1 MRSLLTVATIC
12 GSILLHVLTP
22 QQAAAVDLVGPDA
35 FGDWTKDAPGVRRY
49 IRPQHLPTPSMES
62 AEGAS
67 TVVPQPVGAQLRV
80 PAGFQVAL
88 FAQGLRRPRVMR
100 LAPNGDIFVSEGVA
114 DQIRVL
120 RPSADNTRAETV
132 AVYASG
138 LNRPYGM
145 AFYPRDNPRFLYV
158 AETDRLLRYPYTRD
172 DLVAS
177 GAPEVLPMTLP
188 SGEHGLP
195 GGGHWTR
202 DILFS
207 PEEKRLF
214 ISVGSGTNDA
224 ESMGVR
230 SPDFIAQHEALHG
243 RGASWGNETN
253 RAAVL
258 VTGPEARAIRPF
270 ANGLRNCTSMAL
282 HPVTG
287 VLWCATVERDRMGDN
302 VAPDFVTQIFA
313 GRFYGWPWFYSG
325 KLPDPRH
332 AGERSDLL
340 PYAATPNVL
349 IQAHSSPLGIAF
361 YTGTQFP
368 AEYRNNAFVTL
379 RGSWNRSLRT
389 GYKVVRIVTDA
400 RGRTDGWYEDF
411 LTGFVVNDTDVW
423 GRPVGITVARD
434 GSLLMSEDGNGT
446 IWRIFYPGE

>member
-1 MRSLLTVATIC
+1 MRLLLTVATIC
-12 GSILLHVLTP
+12 GGILLHVLTP
-22 QQAAAVDLVGPDA
+22 QQAAAVDLVGPKA

-49 IRPQHLPTPSMES
+49 IRPQHLPRPSMES

-67 TVVPQPVGAQLRV
+67 TVVPRPAGAQLHV
-80 PAGFQVAL
+80 PAGFRVAL

-120 RPSADNTRAETV
+120 RPSADNTRAATMT
-132 AVYASG
+132 VYASG

-145 AFYPRDNPRFLYV
+145 AFYPRNNPRFLYV
-158 AETDRLLRYPYTRD
+158 AETDRLLRYRYTRG
-172 DLVAS
+172 DLVAR

-188 SGEHGLP
+188 TGEHGLP

-224 ESMGVR
+224 ENMADQ
-230 SPDFIAQHEALHG
+230 SPAFIARHEAVHG
-243 RGASWGNETN
+243 RGASWGTETN

-258 VTGPEARAIRPF
+258 VTGPEARSIRPF

-302 VAPDFVTQIFA
+302 VAPDFVTPIFA

-325 KLPDPRH
+325 KLRDPRH
-332 AGERSDLL
+332 PGERSDLL
-340 PYAATPNVL
+340 PYVATPKVL

-368 AEYRNNAFVTL
+368 AKYRNNAFVTL

-389 GYKVVRIVTDA
+389 GYKVVRIVTNA
-400 RGRTDGWYEDF
+400 KGETDGWYEDF
-411 LTGFVVNDTDVW
+411 LTGFVVNKTDVW

-446 IWRIFYPGE
+446 IWRISYGG

>member
-1 MRSLLTVATIC
+1 MRLLLTFITIC
-12 GSILLHVLTP
+12 SSVLLYGIVP
-22 QQAAAVDLVGPDA
+22 QQAAAVDLVGPKA

-67 TVVPQPVGAQLRV
+67 TVVPRPAGAQLHV
-80 PAGFQVAL
+80 PAGFRVAL
-88 FAQGLRRPRVMR
+88 FAQGLRRPRVLR

-114 DQIRVL
+114 GQVRVL
-120 RPSADNTRAETV
+120 RPSADNTRAATV

-138 LNRPYGM
+138 LDRPFGL
-145 AFYPRDNPRFLYV
+145 AFYPRSNPRFLYV
-158 AETDRLLRYPYTRD
+158 AETDRILRYPYQSG
-172 DLVAS
+172 DLVAR
-177 GAPEVLPMTLP
+177 GAPTILPLKLP
-188 SGEHGLP
+188 TGEHGLP

-207 PEEKRLF
+207 PEEKRMF
-214 ISVGSGTNDA
+214 ISVGSGTNVA
-224 ESMGVR
+224 ENMQQQ
-230 SPDFIAQHEALHG
+230 SPQFIAQHEAQHG

-253 RAAVL
+253 RAVVL
-258 VTGPEARAIRPF
+258 VTGPEGNAVRPF
-270 ANGLRNCTSMAL
+270 ATGLRNCTSMAL

-302 VAPDFVTQIFA
+302 VAPDFVTPIFA
-313 GRFYGWPWFYSG
+313 GRFYGWPWFYAG
-325 KLPDPRH
+325 KLQDPRH
-332 AGERSDLL
+332 AGERPDLL
-340 PYAATPNVL
+340 PYVGAPNVL

-368 AEYRNNAFVTL
+368 AKYRNNAFVTL

-389 GYKVVRIVTDA
+389 GYKVVRIVTGA
-400 RGRTDGWYEDF
+400 NGRTDGWYEDF
-411 LTGFVVNDTDVW
+411 LTGFVVNKDDVW

-446 IWRIFYPGE
+446 VWRISYGG

>member
-1 MRSLLTVATIC
+1 MRLLLTFITIC
-12 GSILLHVLTP
+12 SSVLLYTVAPH
-22 QQAAAVDLVGPDA
+22 QAAAVDLVGQNA

-49 IRPQHLPTPSMES
+49 IRPQHLPTPSMNS

-67 TVVPQPVGAQLRV
+67 TVVPRPAGAQLHV
-80 PAGFQVAL
+80 PAGFRVAL
-88 FAQGLRRPRVMR
+88 FADGLRRPRVLR

-114 DQIRVL
+114 GQIRVL
-120 RPSADNTRAETV
+120 RPSADNTRAATI

-138 LNRPYGM
+138 LDQPFGL
-145 AFYPRDNPRFLYV
+145 AFYPRNNPRYLYV
-158 AETDRLLRYPYTRD
+158 AETDRILRYRYERG
-172 DLVAS
+172 DLVAR
-177 GAPEVLPMTLP
+177 GAPDILPLKLP
-188 SGEHGLP
+188 TGEHGLP

-207 PEEKRLF
+207 PEEKRMF
-214 ISVGSGTNDA
+214 VSVGSGTNVA
-224 ESMGVR
+224 ENMPQR
-230 SPDFIAQHEALHG
+230 SPEFIAQHERQHG

-253 RAAVL
+253 RAVVL
-258 VTGPEARAIRPF
+258 VTGPDGNTVRPF
-270 ANGLRNCTSMAL
+270 ATGLRNCTSMAL

-287 VLWCATVERDRMGDN
+287 ALWCATVERDRMGDN
-302 VAPDFVTQIFA
+302 VAPDFVTQIYA

-325 KLPDPRH
+325 KLRDPRH

-340 PYAATPNVL
+340 RYAATPSVL

-368 AEYRNNAFVTL
+368 AKYRNNAFVTL

-389 GYKVVRIVTDA
+389 GYKVVRIVTNA
-400 RGRTDGWYEDF
+400 KGQTDGWYEDF
-411 LTGFVVNDTDVW
+411 LTGFVVNKSSVW

-446 IWRIFYPGE
+446 VWRIFYQG